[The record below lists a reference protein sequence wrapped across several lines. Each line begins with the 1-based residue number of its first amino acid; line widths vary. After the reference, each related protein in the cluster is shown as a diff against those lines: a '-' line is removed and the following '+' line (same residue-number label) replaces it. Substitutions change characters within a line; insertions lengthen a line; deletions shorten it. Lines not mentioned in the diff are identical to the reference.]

1 LYYIHNLNNPKSGK
15 HKKTRVT
22 QMSQSENMKKNYS
35 EPELKA
41 HGKISGLTQQV
52 GGSGGFGTT
61 AVFIP
66 TDEPTAT
73 SPF

>member
-1 LYYIHNLNNPKSGK
+1 
-15 HKKTRVT
+15 
-22 QMSQSENMKKNYS
+22 MAQSENVKQNYS

-61 AVFIP
+61 TGFPV
-66 TDEPTAT
+66 AT
-73 SPF
+73 SEPF

>member
-1 LYYIHNLNNPKSGK
+1 
-15 HKKTRVT
+15 
-22 QMSQSENMKKNYS
+22 MSQSENTKKNYS

-61 AVFIP
+61 TGFPISTTTV
-66 TDEPTAT
+66 
-73 SPF
+73 SPP

>member
-1 LYYIHNLNNPKSGK
+1 
-15 HKKTRVT
+15 
-22 QMSQSENMKKNYS
+22 MSQSENAKKNYS

-61 AVFIP
+61 TRPGPPITGLP
-66 TDEPTAT
+66 
-73 SPF
+73 

>member
-1 LYYIHNLNNPKSGK
+1 
-15 HKKTRVT
+15 
-22 QMSQSENMKKNYS
+22 MAQSEENAKKNYS

-61 AVFIP
+61 RPGPPITGLP
-66 TDEPTAT
+66 
-73 SPF
+73 

>member
-1 LYYIHNLNNPKSGK
+1 
-15 HKKTRVT
+15 
-22 QMSQSENMKKNYS
+22 MAQSEENAKKNYY

-61 AVFIP
+61 TGFPIP
-66 TDEPTAT
+66 TTTVLD
-73 SPF
+73 

>member
-1 LYYIHNLNNPKSGK
+1 
-15 HKKTRVT
+15 
-22 QMSQSENMKKNYS
+22 MSQSENAKKNYS

-61 AVFIP
+61 TGFPISTTTGVFP
-66 TDEPTAT
+66 E
-73 SPF
+73 

>member
-1 LYYIHNLNNPKSGK
+1 
-15 HKKTRVT
+15 
-22 QMSQSENMKKNYS
+22 MSQSENTKKNYS

-61 AVFIP
+61 TGFPIP
-66 TDEPTAT
+66 TTTVLEP
-73 SPF
+73 

>member
-1 LYYIHNLNNPKSGK
+1 
-15 HKKTRVT
+15 
-22 QMSQSENMKKNYS
+22 MSQSENKKKNYS

-61 AVFIP
+61 TIVFI
-66 TDEPTAT
+66 T
-73 SPF
+73 SPPITGLP

>member
-1 LYYIHNLNNPKSGK
+1 
-15 HKKTRVT
+15 
-22 QMSQSENMKKNYS
+22 MSQSENAKKNYS

-61 AVFIP
+61 TGFPVP
-66 TDEPTAT
+66 TTTVLPPE
-73 SPF
+73 

>member
-1 LYYIHNLNNPKSGK
+1 
-15 HKKTRVT
+15 
-22 QMSQSENMKKNYS
+22 MSQSENRKKNYS

-61 AVFIP
+61 TGFST
-66 TDEPTAT
+66 TDPA
-73 SPF
+73 P

>member
-1 LYYIHNLNNPKSGK
+1 
-15 HKKTRVT
+15 
-22 QMSQSENMKKNYS
+22 MKKNYS

-61 AVFIP
+61 TGLPISTTNVFFP
-66 TDEPTAT
+66 
-73 SPF
+73 